1 MLTLRDA
8 REGSSPSNPLQ
19 FVAVASCRVVD
30 TRNGQ
35 PIQGGTSQ
43 SFPIPQGP
51 CNIPASAGAYVLT
64 VTVIPNGRLSLLTVY
79 PTGKNRGAVTT
90 MVSLDGRIKS
100 VPDHRTCG
108 SKRGRQRLCQRHYQ
122 RGD

>member
-1 MLTLRDA
+1 MASLSIPNRFSPTFHRTAVALLFAMAVLSGVAEAQIVHEGKTAEHRAQSHNPSMLALRDA

-19 FVAVASCRVVD
+19 LVPVAPCRVVD

-51 CNIPASAGAYVLT
+51 CNIPASAGAYV
-64 VTVIPNGRLSLLTVY
+64 
-79 PTGKNRGAVTT
+79 
-90 MVSLDGRIKS
+90 
-100 VPDHRTCG
+100 
-108 SKRGRQRLCQRHYQ
+108 
-122 RGD
+122 